1 MPVWWSSVRE
11 VWDGWGQG
19 TALGYSTVC
28 QGFVFVPLKLWDLS
42 KAGNRMGP
50 VVGVTVLFAF

>member
-1 MPVWWSSVRE
+1 MRE